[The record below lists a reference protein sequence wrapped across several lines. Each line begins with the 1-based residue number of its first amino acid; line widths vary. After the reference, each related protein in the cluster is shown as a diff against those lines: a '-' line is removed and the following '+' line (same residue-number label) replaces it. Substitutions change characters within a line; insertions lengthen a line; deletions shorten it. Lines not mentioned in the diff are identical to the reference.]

1 MKKLIPI
8 LFLLFSSIVSAEENE
23 IPTTFAEPK
32 TYEEALLLR
41 RIAEFYREG
50 EYKLVKIQIDEFL
63 KENPNSHLSDSL
75 YAFIGDLYLREESY
89 EEAVQQYGKINNE
102 DVREKVLLNCMIA
115 FYHMGWYVT
124 LAETC
129 EPYLS
134 RIASYDRDKYY
145 KVLFLYA
152 DSLYQKVLN
161 SIDDHDKQ
169 ESFARKAR
177 PHFEELA
184 ESPFSDEALESLAY
198 ICNILEEYEKAAD
211 TYLELARRLPDQR
224 EEMLFQAAN
233 LQVRFDKEK
242 AIQTFGRI
250 CHIGKNRV
258 KEASFNR
265 MILFYE
271 SEKYAE
277 VILAKTQLMDSI
289 HKDKLPQL
297 HFFVGRSHYF
307 LQDYQRAA
315 ADLSIYVEA
324 EDHFNDT
331 YKTGI
336 LTLLDSAKELDNM
349 PIFNRAFDKLLTYFP
364 KTQEIPLLLFTRAI
378 LHKSH
383 KDYFLARMDFERL
396 MKEYPSFHEKEL
408 LHYEHAELFYFTEDW
423 EMARTSFK
431 NFIEDFPNSSHVSQS
446 WRLFLNSSI
455 QIANL
460 DPQSDRYVKEQLTYD
475 LDLILKQKDLL
486 SGKEKRDYQFLLA
499 KTHYEIDEFEEAI
512 PLLTKLLKEPLT
524 DAQISDAHLLL
535 AFCFKNGIG
544 DLRLFCEHTE
554 KALSMDTR
562 AKDPVKIHL
571 ALFNAYLQR
580 ANNQENTMPQAAE
593 HLYQAHLLD
602 GNKIQ
607 PENRRWLIDYHDQ
620 KIKTTATSSEIARA
634 VQLIEIHIQAYP
646 PQLAEHAQ
654 ELEPYLLRLSQLY
667 ALQKNYEKQITL
679 LIQLQDI
686 YEKLEDATW
695 NHKREALFDL
705 AKAWH
710 LFGEDKKALV
720 LFQTIVT
727 DSPTLQTHIAAYSCL
742 ESVRIEVASMETR
755 SKEDPNMTQVLTQLK
770 NLKLQKTWEHEPIY
784 LEAGLE
790 YIDLLHSMGSNRKEL
805 LLQMK
810 EDFTPK
816 EDILSKNYHHGLK
829 EHPNKQHIYD
839 TYMSFIEGEIQ
850 LCQAEASLEGEDK
863 QKCQENAH
871 QRFTILSQ
879 DDQITT
885 YLSLHIQDHLKQYEK
900 LNVEEKKVVDSQTN
914 E

>member
-8 LFLLFSSIVSAEENE
+8 LFFFFSSFVSAEENE
-23 IPTTFAEPK
+23 IPATFAEPK

-50 EYKLVKIQIDEFL
+50 EYELVKTQIDEFL

-75 YAFIGDLYLREESY
+75 YAFIGDLHLREENY
-89 EEAVQQYGKINNE
+89 EEAIQQYGKIVNE
-102 DVREKVLLNCMIA
+102 DVREKILLNCMIA

-129 EPYLS
+129 EPYLP
-134 RIASYDRDKYY
+134 RIASYDREKYY

-152 DSLYQKVLN
+152 DSLYQQVLN
-161 SIDDHDKQ
+161 SIDDREKQ
-169 ESFARKAR
+169 ESFAKKAR

-184 ESPFSDEALESLAY
+184 NSPFSDEALESLAY
-198 ICNILEEYEKAAD
+198 ICSILEEYEKASD

-233 LQVRFDKEK
+233 LQVRFDKDK

-277 VILAKTQLMDSI
+277 VILAKTQLMSSI
-289 HKDKLPQL
+289 PEDKIPQL

-307 LQDYQRAA
+307 LQDYKRAA
-315 ADLSIYVEA
+315 ADLAIYVEA

-331 YKTGI
+331 FKTGV
-336 LTLLDSAKELDNM
+336 LTLLDCAKEIDNM

-383 KDYFLARMDFERL
+383 KDYYLARKDLEKL
-396 MKEYPSFHEKEL
+396 MKEFPSFHEKEL

-431 NFIEDFPNSSHVSQS
+431 GFIEDFPNSSHLSQA

-455 QIANL
+455 QVANL
-460 DPQSDRYVKEQLTYD
+460 NPQSDRYVKEQLTYD

-486 SGKEKRDYQFLLA
+486 TEKEKRDYKFLLA

-524 DAQISDAHLLL
+524 DAQLSDAHLLL

-554 KALSMDTR
+554 KALTLDTR
-562 AKDPVKIHL
+562 AKDPFKIHL
-571 ALFNAYLQR
+571 ALFNAYLKR
-580 ANNQENTMPQAAE
+580 ANDQEDTIAQAAE

-602 GNKIQ
+602 GNKLQ
-607 PENRRWLIDYHDQ
+607 PDNRRWLIDYYDQ
-620 KIKTTATSSEIARA
+620 KIKASPSTDEIARA
-634 VQLIEIHIQAYP
+634 VQLIEIHIQSYP

-667 ALQKNYEKQITL
+667 ALQKNYEKQMAL
-679 LIQLQDI
+679 LLQLQNL
-686 YEKLEDATW
+686 YEKLEEMTW
-695 NHKREALFDL
+695 NHQREAMFDL

-710 LFGEDKKALV
+710 LFGKDKKALA
-720 LFQTIVT
+720 LFQSIVT

-755 SKEDPNMTQVLTQLK
+755 SKEDPNMMQALTQLK

-790 YIDLLHSMGSNRKEL
+790 YIDLLHSMGGNRKEL
-805 LLQMK
+805 LMQMK
-810 EDFTPK
+810 DDFTPK
-816 EDILSKNYHHGLK
+816 QDILSQNYHQGLK

-839 TYMSFIEGEIQ
+839 MYMNFIEGEIL
-850 LCQAEASLEGEDK
+850 LCQAEASSEGENR
-863 QKCQENAH
+863 QKCQENAR
-871 QRFTILSQ
+871 QNFANLSQ
-879 DDQITT
+879 DDQITP
-885 YLSLHIQDHLKQYEK
+885 YLSLRVRDHLKQYEK